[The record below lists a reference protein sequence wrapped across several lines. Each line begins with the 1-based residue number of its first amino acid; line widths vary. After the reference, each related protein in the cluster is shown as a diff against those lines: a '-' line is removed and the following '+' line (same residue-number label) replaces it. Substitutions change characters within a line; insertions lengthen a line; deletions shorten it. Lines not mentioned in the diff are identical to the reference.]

1 MSTDDQLEIYRH
13 LQGRCAE
20 IAQVWLEALT
30 QSASAALD
38 VQQLTPRLV
47 ETVERIVGYIFS
59 EPFNSAPAQDIGVN
73 LDVLDNLLSKDM
85 SRLQQVLA
93 NALVSGLSAEQ
104 VLMIFPRI
112 IGVMSDLTAGFY
124 VGRSQRAK
132 RFDMEAMSKMGH
144 DLKTPINAITGFSRV
159 ILKGI
164 DGPITEFQ
172 QQDLTSIYDAGKKL
186 LEMINDMFEVAKSDA
201 GKTGLYE
208 KSFDVAD
215 LLGDLLKT
223 AQPILAKREHMLE
236 VHGSGDL
243 GKMQVD
249 ASQVRWIL
257 LSLLFRAARLSESGA
272 VSLLVTRERL
282 QNSDWLLFQIA
293 RVGEPSLVLEDAP
306 LQNIIEEADND
317 MEVGL
322 ITALRFCKEMGGNLA
337 ISEGDQGNAKFTV
350 RLPARSIV
358 PD

>member
-1 MSTDDQLEIYRH
+1 MSTDEQVEIYQH
-13 LQGRCAE
+13 LQGRCEE
-20 IAQVWLEALT
+20 IAQVWLDALV
-30 QSASAALD
+30 QSAPVTLD
-38 VQQLTPRLV
+38 VQQLKPRLKEALESV
-47 ETVERIVGYIFS
+47 VGLLMS
-59 EPFNSAPAQDIGVN
+59 EPFNSAPAQEIGAT
-73 LDVLDNLLSKDM
+73 LDVLDNFASKDVNH
-85 SRLQQVLA
+85 LQQVLA
-93 NALVSGLSAEQ
+93 GELVRGLSADQ
-104 VLMIFPRI
+104 VVTIFPQVISI
-112 IGVMSDLTAGFY
+112 ISDLTAGFCIGK
-124 VGRSQRAK
+124 VQRAK

-164 DGPITEFQ
+164 DGTITEFQ

-186 LEMINDMFEVAKSDA
+186 LEMINDMFEVARSDA
-201 GKTGLYE
+201 GKTGVYE

-223 AQPILAKREHMLE
+223 AQPILAKREHILE

-257 LSLLFRAARLSESGA
+257 LSLLFRAARLSDSGA

-293 RVGEPSLVLEDAP
+293 KVGEQPLVFEESP
-306 LQNIIEEADND
+306 LQNFVEEPDKD

-337 ISEGDQGNAKFTV
+337 MLEGEQGNAKFTV
-350 RLPARSIV
+350 RLPARSIASE
-358 PD
+358 